1 MRSKYK
7 RFLIGAAILFT
18 ADQIMKTYAEQELDI
33 KDEKKLPGP
42 VVLRKTRNHGMF
54 LGVLS
59 DRPALVRGLSAIVS
73 GVVTALQAVSLM
85 RKDGYRRKVGLTFL
99 SAGAWS
105 NTFDRFVRGNLIDRV
120 YRGYVVD
127 YIGFSFKNP
136 KLAKITYNLGDFFI
150 AAGVLCMAVAGQ
162 KEAK

>member
-1 MRSKYK
+1 M
-7 RFLIGAAILFT
+7 FT

-105 NTFDRFVRGNLIDRV
+105 NTFDRFVRG
-120 YRGYVVD
+120 YVVD

>member
-59 DRPALVRGLSAIVS
+59 DRSALVRGLSAIVS

-105 NTFDRFVRGNLIDRV
+105 NTFDRFVRG
-120 YRGYVVD
+120 YVVD

-150 AAGVLCMAVAGQ
+150 AAVVLCMAVAGQ

>member
-1 MRSKYK
+1 M
-7 RFLIGAAILFT
+7 FT

-59 DRPALVRGLSAIVS
+59 DRSALVRGLSAIVS

-105 NTFDRFVRGNLIDRV
+105 NTFDRFVRG
-120 YRGYVVD
+120 YVVD

>member
-105 NTFDRFVRGNLIDRV
+105 NTFDRFVRG
-120 YRGYVVD
+120 YVVD

>member
-59 DRPALVRGLSAIVS
+59 DRSALVRGLSAIVS

-105 NTFDRFVRGNLIDRV
+105 NTFDRFVRG
-120 YRGYVVD
+120 YVVD